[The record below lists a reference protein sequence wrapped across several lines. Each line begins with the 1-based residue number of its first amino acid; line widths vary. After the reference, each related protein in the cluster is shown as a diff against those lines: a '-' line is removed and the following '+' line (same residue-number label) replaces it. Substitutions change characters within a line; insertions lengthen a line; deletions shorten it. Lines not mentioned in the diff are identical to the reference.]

1 MSNKKSL
8 YELLQVPNT
17 ASYAELRSAY
27 DNALDALQ
35 AQQATL
41 ARDDFTMQLRLLKVA
56 YSTLS
61 SPQTRDAYDAQLH
74 VRTALQTLPEPA
86 TNSGAPT
93 GANSGA
99 GPGAAAIHAEAL
111 MLRADAMAL
120 RADALGL
127 KAQAM
132 GAGAAGGPGALS
144 GGDVLVASGGR
155 FKSYLRYG
163 LLTLGTLAAISM
175 VLKVVFLFSTGHNPD
190 ALPTSPAAAEKVY
203 LQDYYQTY
211 GVRPANRAEADRL
224 DAERAKAQEAQ
235 RVQKQWEE
243 DQRKT
248 ANAETRFEE
257 ESRRRGE
264 QVSMELQIAEERVKQ
279 AQQQEARQ
287 KEEAQRQ
294 AAEAEQQR
302 IAQQQAKWQ
311 KVLGTSSGN

>member
-17 ASYAELRSAY
+17 ASYAEVRSAY
-27 DNALDALQ
+27 DSSLKALQ
-35 AQQATL
+35 EQQTSL
-41 ARDDFTMQLRLLKVA
+41 DRDDFTMQLRLLKVA

-74 VRTALQTLPEPA
+74 VRSALQTVPDPVV
-86 TNSGAPT
+86 NS
-93 GANSGA
+93 GANSGSN
-99 GPGAAAIHAEAL
+99 PGAAAIHAEAL

-127 KAQAM
+127 KAQAL
-132 GAGAAGGPGALS
+132 GAGALRS
-144 GGDVLVASGGR
+144 GDTLVSSGGR

-190 ALPTSPAAAEKVY
+190 AAPVSPAAAEKVY
-203 LQDYYQTY
+203 LQEYYQTY

-224 DAERAKAQEAQ
+224 DAERAKVQEAQ
-235 RVQKQWEE
+235 RAQRQFE
-243 DQRKT
+243 DEQRKS
-248 ANAETRFEE
+248 ANAASRFEE

-264 QVSMELQIAEERVKQ
+264 QVSMELQIADERARQ
-279 AQQQEARQ
+279 AQQLEERQ

-294 AAEAEQQR
+294 AAEAERQR

-311 KVLGTSSGN
+311 RVLGTSNSN